1 MKKREVR
8 NTAFW
13 QTADGTK
20 IRICDM
26 TTRHL
31 SNAEGWIKKRA
42 MDVRLGIIEERGAA
56 PDWEDCIEFIAVS
69 IALTWALDPGA
80 YYRGIL
86 TEIKRRA
93 PKTNHSFYTAKKI
106 RGSYEY
112 DL

>member
-31 SNAEGWIKKRA
+31 SNAEGWIKK
-42 MDVRLGIIEERGAA
+42 
-56 PDWEDCIEFIAVS
+56 
-69 IALTWALDPGA
+69 
-80 YYRGIL
+80 
-86 TEIKRRA
+86 
-93 PKTNHSFYTAKKI
+93 
-106 RGSYEY
+106 
-112 DL
+112 